1 VISIGAGQYSHYSGG
16 AIEQLQIVIY
26 NVYSPPMAIGAL
38 EQFILFRPV
47 ETNQTILGDQIYY
60 NAGYVNDPI
69 DFNDEEDKYRFELV

>member
-1 VISIGAGQYSHYSGG
+1 M
-16 AIEQLQIVIY
+16 EQVSTLTIVVAPLSNY
-26 NVYSPPMAIGAL
+26 NVFSPLMAIGAL
-38 EQFILFRPV
+38 EQFIFFRPV